1 MAIGGKVDNPQ
12 VSNSS
17 YTQHRER
24 QKVEIRLETKL
35 HAVND
40 VVLEGLDGHGPMPV
54 DLRLKGVPD
63 VPEGNVERAFRVS
76 EA

>member
-1 MAIGGKVDNPQ
+1 MAISIIRK
-12 VSNSS
+12 SRIHLTHS
-17 YTQHRER
+17 TEKR
-24 QKVEIRLETKL
+24 QKVEARLETKL

-40 VVLEGLDGHGPMPV
+40 VMLEGPDGQGPMPV

-63 VPEGNVERAFRVS
+63 APEGNVERASRVS

>member
-1 MAIGGKVDNPQ
+1 MAIGGNSDNQ
-12 VSNSS
+12 VLNPS

-24 QKVEIRLETKL
+24 QRVEIRLATKL

-40 VVLEGLDGHGPMPV
+40 VMLEALDGQGPMPV

-63 VPEGNVERAFRVS
+63 APEGNVERASRVC

>member
-1 MAIGGKVDNPQ
+1 MAIGGNIDNPQ
-12 VSNSS
+12 VSNPS

-24 QKVEIRLETKL
+24 QKVEIGLETKL

-40 VVLEGLDGHGPMPV
+40 VVLEQPDGQAPMPV

-63 VPEGNVERAFRVS
+63 APEGNVERASRVS